1 MNNQPFFQT
10 LRLLAAGLFL
20 CSAPLFTSCT
30 SDPEPQPSTGTTGPG
45 STTTTPGSTTTTPG
59 SGTTTPGSGTTTP
72 GSGTTTPGSSTSTPG
87 TVVAAADFF
96 KGRADLTF
104 ITAAVARAGLTAD
117 INKAEQTIFAPS
129 DDAFR
134 AAGFASVAAI
144 NAAPEA
150 TLKRILQYH
159 ILTDRIDLSAIPTAV
174 ATSYQTALT
183 DGRISVYK
191 VSNSDVRINDSKITA
206 GNNPVTGSVVHI
218 IDKVLT
224 PPSVSAVDVAKANT
238 DLSLFFAAAAKAGAA
253 TQTLL
258 TQSTKDGITVFAPNN
273 AAFIAAGYADEAAIQ
288 KADPAVLADL
298 LAYHVLKTRAYA
310 QTFQN
315 GLEAVT
321 AQGGSVR
328 FGVAADGKVTV
339 TGKGNGTNA
348 SNIVKADQ
356 VANNGVIHVID
367 RVLLP
372 K

>member
-1 MNNQPFFQT
+1 MSYQPLFRT
-10 LRLLAAGLFL
+10 LRLLTAGLFL
-20 CSAPLFTSCT
+20 CSAPLLTSCT
-30 SDPEPQPSTGTTGPG
+30 DDPDPQPTTGTTGPG

-59 SGTTTPGSGTTTP
+59 SGTTTPGSSTT
-72 GSGTTTPGSSTSTPG
+72 STPGSSTSTPG

-117 INKAEQTIFAPS
+117 VNKAEQTIFAPT

-134 AAGFASVAAI
+134 AAGFANVAAI

-159 ILTDRIDLSAIPTAV
+159 VLTDRIDLSAIPTAV
-174 ATSYQTALT
+174 ATSYQTALS
-183 DGRISVYK
+183 DGRVSVYK
-191 VSNSDVRINDSKITA
+191 VSNSDIRINDAKITQ

-224 PPSVSAVDVAKANT
+224 PPSVSATDIAKANA
-238 DLSLFFAAAAKAGAA
+238 DLSLFFAAATKAGAA

-258 TQSTKDGITVFAPNN
+258 TQNTATGVTIFAPNN

-298 LAYHVLKTRAYA
+298 LAYHVLKYRAYA

-315 GLEAVT
+315 GADVVT
-321 AQGGSVR
+321 AQGTSVR
-328 FGVAADGKVTV
+328 FGVADGKVTI

-348 SNIVKADQ
+348 ANIVKADQ
-356 VANNGVIHVID
+356 VANSGVIHVID